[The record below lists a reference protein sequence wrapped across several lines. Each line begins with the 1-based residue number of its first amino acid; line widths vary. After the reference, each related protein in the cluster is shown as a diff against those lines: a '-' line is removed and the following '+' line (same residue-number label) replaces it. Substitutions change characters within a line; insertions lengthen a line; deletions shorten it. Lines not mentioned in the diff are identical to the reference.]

1 MTLLITDRLLMYV
14 GGFKFVGFRAENS
27 ITPSQATDDTRA
39 RMGTIFG
46 AGAGITP
53 ICTTTGVAEMTITYT
68 NGTPYV
74 GAALVSMSQS
84 AQFEVGSINLWGR

>member
-1 MTLLITDRLLMYV
+1 MTLLITDRFSMSV
-14 GGFKFVGFRAENS
+14 GGFRMDGFRAENS
-27 ITPSQATDDTRA
+27 ITPSQATDDVRA

-46 AGAGITP
+46 AGASIVP
-53 ICTTTGVAEMTITYT
+53 ISTTTAVAEMTISYT